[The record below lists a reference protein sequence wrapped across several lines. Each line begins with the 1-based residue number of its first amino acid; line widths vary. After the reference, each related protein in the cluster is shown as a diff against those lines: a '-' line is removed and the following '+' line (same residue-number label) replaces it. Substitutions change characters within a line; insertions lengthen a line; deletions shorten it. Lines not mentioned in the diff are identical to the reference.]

1 MKLLANENI
10 PAASVAMLR
19 SAGYDIKH
27 VAELSPGDSDTEVL
41 ERARRQGRIVVTFD
55 RDYGELVFR
64 LRRPCPAGVVYL
76 RFDPLWPTEP
86 GELLITAIESVTLEG
101 RFTVI
106 ERDRL
111 RQRPLPVKER
121 L

>member
-1 MKLLANENI
+1 MKFLANENI

-19 SAGYDIKH
+19 AVGYDIQH
-27 VAELSPGDSDTEVL
+27 VSELSPGDSDAAVL
-41 ERARRQGRIVVTFD
+41 EQARKQGRVVVTFD

-64 LRRPCPAGVVYL
+64 LRHPCPAGVVYF

-86 GELLITAIESVTLEG
+86 GEILKTVISSVTQEG

-111 RQRPLPVKER
+111 RQRPLPVV
-121 L
+121 